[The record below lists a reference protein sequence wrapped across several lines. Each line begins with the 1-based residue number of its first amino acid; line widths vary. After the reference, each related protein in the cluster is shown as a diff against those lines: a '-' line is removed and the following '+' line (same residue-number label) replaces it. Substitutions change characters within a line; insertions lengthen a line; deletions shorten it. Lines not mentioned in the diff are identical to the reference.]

1 MKFIQQVF
9 DELGRVTW
17 PSRKT
22 AIEMSAIVIAV
33 SVIVG
38 LYIGGLD
45 ATFTAVVDVLVTR

>member
-1 MKFIQQVF
+1 MKFIRQVI

-33 SVIVG
+33 SVVVG

-45 ATFTAVVDVLVTR
+45 AAFTAVVDLLVAR